1 MGRWVRWQGSGLE
14 LREGRVSLEGLG
26 ERHAIPGAEVVAGEA
41 AQTAKE
47 GDKGQGQG
55 RALLCGRNGMG
66 GWVRWQGSTPEHLE
80 GRINLE
86 RLGDRHATLGAE
98 VVPLE
103 AAQTGKEGSQG
114 PVHVGLS
121 SKNANPCPW
130 FEGRPSCAHLSSVS
144 VVFVF
149 SAAAT
154 SAPSSAPSWLEG
166 RCNSVTL

>member
-1 MGRWVRWQGSGLE
+1 MGGWVRWQGSRRE
-14 LREGRVSLEGLG
+14 PREGRVFLQGLG
-26 ERHAIPGAEVVAGEA
+26 ERHATGGAEVVAGEA

-130 FEGRPSCAHLSSVS
+130 FEGRPSCAHLSEVS
-144 VVFVF
+144 VVLVF

-154 SAPSSAPSWLEG
+154 SSPPAAPSWLTPKF
-166 RCNSVTL
+166 NSATL